1 MQKPTIVYLDAHT
14 LNPGDIDWSPIS
26 SLGDFQRYEF
36 TEPDQVV
43 ERAKIADIVL
53 VNKALITAEVLAQL
67 PNLKCICVT
76 ATGYN
81 NVDLKAARAR
91 NIPVCNAVGYST
103 PAVAQHVFALL
114 LAMTNGVER
123 HSHSAKSGDWAAQQH
138 FAYWFEALDELRGKK
153 MGIYGLG
160 RIGQSVAKIAL
171 AFEMSVLATHKHPKR
186 DAMPG
191 VQFVDLETLF
201 SDSDVI
207 SLHAPLS
214 DQNHEIVNTDLLAKM
229 KSSAYLIN
237 TGRGGLI
244 QEQDLYE
251 ALSKQQIKGAALDV
265 LQKEP
270 PSGPHPLFELDNCI
284 ITPHQAW
291 ASLAARKRLMDIVA
305 GNIKAFLKGE
315 PTQVVN

>member
-1 MQKPTIVYLDAHT
+1 MQEPNIVYLDSHT
-14 LNPGDIDWSPIS
+14 LNPGDLDWSPIAN
-26 SLGDFQRYEF
+26 LGHFQRYEF
-36 TEPDQVV
+36 TEPNQIV
-43 ERAKIADIVL
+43 ERAKNADIVL

-81 NVDLKAARAR
+81 NVDLKAARAKQ
-91 NIPVCNAVGYST
+91 IPVCNAVGYST

-123 HSHSAKSGDWAAQQH
+123 HSQSAKSGDWAAQQH
-138 FAYWFEALDELRGKK
+138 FAYWFEALDELRGKT

-160 RIGQSVAKIAL
+160 RIGQSVARIAL
-171 AFEMSVLATHKHPKR
+171 AFEMKVLATHKHPER

-201 SDSDVI
+201 AESDVV

-214 DQNHEIVNTDLLAKM
+214 DKNLEIVNKDLLATM
-229 KSSAYLIN
+229 KPSAYLIN

-251 ALSKQQIKGAALDV
+251 ALSKKQIKGAALDV

-270 PSGPHPLFELDNCI
+270 PNGPHPLFELDNCI

-291 ASLAARKRLMDIVA
+291 ASLAARKRLMQIVA
-305 GNIKAFLKGE
+305 DNIKAFLDGE